1 MYDICCIGHITLDR
15 VITPEADVFM
25 PGGTA
30 WYFSKAISRLP
41 VKYQLITALAQT
53 EQRFVQQLIDEG
65 VNVQSFPSPATV
77 YFENI
82 YAGNRDERTQRVLQ
96 TANHFTA
103 AQMSNATARIFHLGT
118 LLADDVPVSIIKLLK
133 EKGRVAADVQ
143 GYLRKLDGSSVK
155 ATDWK
160 DKIEA
165 LPFIDILKVNE
176 HELLA
181 LTGTSNIATG
191 AQQLLFWGAKEIL
204 VTLGSKG
211 SVIYDGNHFYNI
223 PAYTPAVTLD
233 ATGCGDTYM
242 AGYLYK
248 RVKGASPVDAGKF
261 AAAMATLKIEKQGP
275 FNGTEA
281 EILSVIQNNSI
292 VC

>member
-30 WYFSKAISRLP
+30 WYFSKAIGRLP
-41 VKYQLITALAQT
+41 VKYGLITTLAAT
-53 EQRFVQQLIDEG
+53 EHRFVQELLDEG
-65 VNVQSFPSPATV
+65 IEVQSFPSPATV

-82 YAGNRDERTQRVLQ
+82 YTGNLNERTQRVLQ
-96 TANHFTA
+96 TARNFTA
-103 AQMSNATARIFHLGT
+103 AEVANAKAKIFHLGT
-118 LLADDVPVSIIKLLK
+118 LLADDIPVSVIKVLK

-143 GYLRKLDGSSVK
+143 GYLRKLDGSSVQ
-155 ATDWK
+155 AADWK

-181 LTGTSNIATG
+181 LTGTSDIETG
-191 AQQLLFWGAKEIL
+191 ARQLYFWGAKEI
-204 VTLGSKG
+204 VITLGDMG
-211 SVIYDGNHFYNI
+211 SVIYDDNGFYNI
-223 PAYTPAVTLD
+223 PAYKAVTVRD

-242 AGYLYK
+242 AGYLYQ
-248 RVKGASPVDAGKF
+248 RVKGASPETAGKF

-275 FNGTEA
+275 FTGSEA
-281 EILSVIQNNSI
+281 EIMSVIKNNTFGL
-292 VC
+292 

>member
-15 VITPEADVFM
+15 VITPDADVFM

-30 WYFSKAISRLP
+30 WYFSKAINRLP
-41 VKYQLITALAQT
+41 VTYGLITSLAAT
-53 EQRFVQQLIDEG
+53 EHRFVQELMDEG
-65 VNVQSFPSPATV
+65 IEVQSFPSAATV

-82 YAGNRDERTQRVLQ
+82 YTGNLNVRTQRVLQ
-96 TANHFTA
+96 TANPFAA
-103 AQMSNATARIFHLGT
+103 AQVASANARIFHLGT
-118 LLADDVPVSIIKLLK
+118 LLAGDIPVSVIKVLK
-133 EKGRVAADVQ
+133 EKGRIAADVQ
-143 GYLRKLDGSSVK
+143 GYLRKLDSNNVE

-181 LTGTSNIATG
+181 LTGTSDIETG
-191 AQQLLFWGAKEIL
+191 AKQLFFWGAKEI
-204 VTLGSKG
+204 VITLGDMG
-211 SVIYDGNHFYNI
+211 SVIYDGNGFCTI
-223 PAYTPAVTLD
+223 PAYKAVALTD

-242 AGYLYK
+242 AGYLYQ
-248 RVKGASPVDAGKF
+248 RVKGASPETAGKF

-275 FNGTEA
+275 FNGSEA
-281 EILSVIQNNSI
+281 EIMTIIKNNTFGL
-292 VC
+292 